1 MCADC
6 SSFRKINLKY
16 IDFGLVDVFRD
27 ENGDHIKE
35 VDGVTPKGTPNYMSR
50 NAHKG
55 KKLSR
60 RDDLESV
67 LYMILT
73 LYNGYSPW

>member
-1 MCADC
+1 M
-6 SSFRKINLKY
+6 KNLKY
-16 IDFGLVDVFRD
+16 IDFGLVDVFKID
-27 ENGDHIKE
+27 GKHIAE
-35 VDGVTPKGTPNYMSR
+35 IEGQMPKGTPNYMSR

-55 KKLSR
+55 IKLSR

-73 LYNGYSPW
+73 LYNGYCLW